1 MEEDRYGSKQNGIF
15 ESKKYVYS
23 CTEEVFKMKKVKK
36 LFPAIL
42 FSLIIMIGIICCLRL
57 YNDYKYGNEHLSL
70 SEYFLNATD
79 IHLYPTN
86 IDGVHVK
93 YIDEASLQGFH
104 LTPDNKLHNGVII
117 CYGGSEGSPN
127 FDKARRLAEEGYET
141 LAVFMF
147 GMKNQ
152 QKTLVRIPLE
162 QFEDVLKYV
171 KNNIEKKEPITVL
184 GASKGAEYTLN
195 LATKYEEISNIILIA
210 PSAYNFSGLD
220 FNNYGSSWTW
230 KNEEVPFID
239 IKKGSFF
246 AFLKNM
252 LIPMITKAPIQYKKI
267 YDSSIKADTESAK
280 KLIPVKNIKANVL
293 MIVGED
299 DQMWGS
305 YDMACMIKEENKN
318 AILCSYKN
326 AGHIF
331 AGDGILNTPAMRIM
345 AGGNSA
351 GNKYADLESRKV
363 IDDFLKQYHGKYSL
377 HMQR

>member
-1 MEEDRYGSKQNGIF
+1 
-15 ESKKYVYS
+15 
-23 CTEEVFKMKKVKK
+23 MKKVKK
-36 LFPAIL
+36 LFLSIL
-42 FSLIIMIGIICCLRL
+42 LSLIIMIGIVCCLRL
-57 YNDYKYGNEHLSL
+57 YNDYKYGNERLST
-70 SEYFLNATD
+70 SKYFLNVTD
-79 IHLYPTN
+79 IHLYPTH
-86 IDGVHVK
+86 IEGVHVK
-93 YIDEASLQGFH
+93 YIDEGSLQGFH
-104 LTPDNKLHNGVII
+104 LTPDNKLHNGVVI

-127 FDKARRLAEEGYET
+127 FDEARRLAEEGYET
-141 LAVFMF
+141 LAMFMF

-152 QKTLVRIPLE
+152 QKTLVRIPFE
-162 QFEDVLKYV
+162 QFEDVFKYIQ
-171 KNNIEKKEPITVL
+171 NNIEEKEPITVF

-195 LATKYEEISNIILIA
+195 LVTKYEEISNVILIA

-252 LIPMITKAPIQYKKI
+252 LIPMMTKAPVQYKQI
-267 YDSSIKADTESAK
+267 YDSSIKADTERAK

-305 YDMACMIKEENKN
+305 YDMACAIKEENKN
-318 AILCSYKN
+318 AILWSYKN

-331 AGDGILNTPAMRIM
+331 AGDGIVNTSTMRIRV
-345 AGGNSA
+345 GGNSD
-351 GNKYADLESRKV
+351 GNKYAYLESRKV
-363 IDDFLKQYHGKYSL
+363 IDDFLKQHHGRY
-377 HMQR
+377 